1 MGEEEFEAELMY
13 RVSLSVAGL
22 MLRESLI
29 TQENY
34 HQIDSILLETYHPVL
49 GTLLAGSPLSR
60 ERRP

>member
-22 MLRESLI
+22 MLKESLI

-34 HQIDSILLETYHPVL
+34 RQIDTILLETYRPVV
-49 GTLLAGSPLSR
+49 GTLLAGKPLKQ
-60 ERRP
+60 ERLP